1 MFNSC
6 SSVSVIW
13 LEYLELFYVYKL
25 YLLIGVKASIEF
37 CVYEILI

>member
-13 LEYLELFYVYKL
+13 LEYLEFYVYKL